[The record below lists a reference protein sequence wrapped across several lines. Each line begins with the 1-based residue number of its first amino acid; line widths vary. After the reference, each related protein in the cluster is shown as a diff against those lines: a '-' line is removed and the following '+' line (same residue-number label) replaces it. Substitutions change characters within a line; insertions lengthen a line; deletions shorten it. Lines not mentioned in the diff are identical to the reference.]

1 MFSFMGCAKAPVRCE
16 SPPRSRAEMGQG
28 HFYQQRER
36 LKYAQGDGSLRHDED
51 GSIGGFEWPG
61 GVLCGDGCLR

>member
-1 MFSFMGCAKAPVRCE
+1 
-16 SPPRSRAEMGQG
+16 MGQG